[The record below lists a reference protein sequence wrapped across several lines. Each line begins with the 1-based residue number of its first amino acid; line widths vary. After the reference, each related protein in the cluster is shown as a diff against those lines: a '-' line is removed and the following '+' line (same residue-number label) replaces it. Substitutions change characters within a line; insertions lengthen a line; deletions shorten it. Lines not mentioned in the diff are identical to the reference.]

1 MTCTWYPTPLG
12 GCYVATSRARGMQAV
27 APTRLRRFARRL
39 LVAVA
44 GSVAIV
50 AGLVML
56 VLPGPGLVTIVLGFG
71 VLGREFAWAAR
82 VTARVRD
89 RLTRARDAL
98 LTER

>member
-12 GCYVATSRARGMQAV
+12 GTYVAKSRVRGMQAV
-27 APTRLRRFARRL
+27 APAWLRRLARRT

-44 GSVAIV
+44 GSLAIA

-82 VTARVRD
+82 ITTRLRD
-89 RLTRARDAL
+89 RLSQAGRRL
-98 LTER
+98 RR